1 MDSVGRLT
9 RVLLCEPEYF
19 HLEPINVISQAHLAK
34 NAKVDAQS
42 CLAEHREL
50 QHAYRENGV
59 KVELVKPRPE
69 LPYQVFARDFGG
81 CVAEGYIAGRFREP
95 VRSGELAAY
104 EAKMAELGVPCVA
117 RCTSGAFEGGD
128 FWMLDEHTIAHG
140 VIARTDPEGFANV
153 QRQMAEL
160 GYSMMSVPCQ
170 RANLHLD
177 MCFNIVAPRA
187 AVACLE
193 ALPAPFLAALR
204 KRRFELVPIA
214 QEAVFRHCGNIQ
226 ALGDE
231 RVLTFDG
238 NGEVNAKLRALGLKL
253 ISIKLESI
261 LKGGGGIHCMTFPLE
276 RSRAGADSRS

>member
-1 MDSVGRLT
+1 MSDIAFVKNSTGRLT
-9 RVLLCEPEYF
+9 RVLLCEPEHF
-19 HLEPINVISQAHLAK
+19 RLEPINVISRAHLAK
-34 NAKVDAQS
+34 NAKVDRAS

-50 QHAYRENGV
+50 QAAYRENGV
-59 KVELVKPRPE
+59 RVELVEAEAR

-81 CVAEGYIAGRFREP
+81 CVAEGYVAGRFREP

-128 FWMLDEHTIAHG
+128 FWMLDECTIAHG

-153 QRQMAEL
+153 RRQMAEL
-160 GYSMMSVPCQ
+160 GYSMIAVPCP
-170 RANLHLD
+170 RENLHLD

-187 AVACLE
+187 AVACLA
-193 ALPAPFLAALR
+193 ALPDPFVAALR
-204 KRRFELVPIA
+204 KRKFELIPIE

-226 ALGDE
+226 ALGDD

-238 NGEVNAKLRALGLKL
+238 NGEVNARLRALGLETV
-253 ISIKLESI
+253 SIKLESI

-276 RSRAGADSRS
+276 RS